1 MTVHSDVTALAW
13 PSTDV
18 DAQANH
24 KSAAGPANV
33 FSRVF
38 MRSINVDD
46 SLTGAFAHRMMLQTG
61 VCLRQTP
68 CVLYIAVDGLIPP
81 RGKSVAGL
89 DEFTAAL
96 DHAGIPAVWVTNR
109 SRLEFDAARRKH
121 AHTHPFIAE
130 GSSGVYLPEGYFHL
144 RPEKTIRLGRF
155 TCVPMAETLPAA
167 TNALEALSEETD
179 VPVVALSSL
188 SPRELAQNTGLPQRE
203 AELVRQRDFD
213 ELFFFAGASEKDIQR
228 FVQAGREKK
237 YELRQHGVMWSLA
250 IGASLKRCIQSLS
263 KLYDRALRYH
273 PAIVGIAKPEES
285 KELFAA
291 CDRSILLTDGK
302 DEERSDGSSQAAHG
316 ARTKRYSLNDP
327 EVWELIL
334 EQIAPEVS
342 KPWK

>member
-1 MTVHSDVTALAW
+1 
-13 PSTDV
+13 
-18 DAQANH
+18 
-24 KSAAGPANV
+24 
-33 FSRVF
+33 
-38 MRSINVDD
+38 
-46 SLTGAFAHRMMLQTG
+46 
-61 VCLRQTP
+61 LRQTP
-68 CVLYIAVDGLIPP
+68 CVLYIAVDALIPA
-81 RGKSVAGL
+81 RGRSAAGL

-130 GSSGVYLPEGYFHL
+130 GGSGVFLPEGYFHL
-144 RPEKTIRLGRF
+144 RPEKTVRLGRF
-155 TCVPMAETLPAA
+155 TCVPMAEALPAA
-167 TNALEALSEETD
+167 ANALEALSDETN

-213 ELFFFAGASEKDIQR
+213 VLFFFAGASEKDIQR

-250 IGASLKRCIQSLS
+250 IDASLKRCIQSLS

-273 PAIVGIAKPEES
+273 PTIMGIAKSEES

-291 CDRSILLTDGK
+291 CDRSILLIDGK
-302 DEERSDGSSQAAHG
+302 IEENSDASPQATQG
-316 ARTKRYSLNDP
+316 ARTKRYSLHDP
-327 EVWELIL
+327 EVWQLIL

-342 KPWK
+342 KLWK

>member
-1 MTVHSDVTALAW
+1 
-13 PSTDV
+13 
-18 DAQANH
+18 
-24 KSAAGPANV
+24 
-33 FSRVF
+33 
-38 MRSINVDD
+38 
-46 SLTGAFAHRMMLQTG
+46 MMLELEP
-61 VCLRQTP
+61 CLRQTP
-68 CVLYIAVDGLIPP
+68 CVLYVAVDGLIPT
-81 RGKSVAGL
+81 RGRSAAGL

-130 GSSGVYLPEGYFHL
+130 GGSGIYLPEGYFNL

-167 TNALEALSEETD
+167 GIALEALSEETN

-188 SPRELAQNTGLPQRE
+188 SPRELAQNTGLPRRE

-213 ELFFFAGASEKDIQR
+213 ELFFFAGATEKDVQR

-263 KLYDRALRYH
+263 KLYERALRYH
-273 PAIVGIAKPEES
+273 PTMVGVSKAEES
-285 KELFAA
+285 EELFAA

-302 DEERSDGSSQAAHG
+302 TEEESHTSLPATHG
-316 ARTKRYSLNDP
+316 ARTRHYSLHDP
-327 EVWELIL
+327 EAWPLIL
-334 EQIAPEVS
+334 EQIAPGVS
-342 KPWK
+342 NPWKRA

>member
-1 MTVHSDVTALAW
+1 MIL
-13 PSTDV
+13 
-18 DAQANH
+18 Q
-24 KSAAGPANV
+24 
-33 FSRVF
+33 
-38 MRSINVDD
+38 I
-46 SLTGAFAHRMMLQTG
+46 GA
-61 VCLRQTP
+61 CLRQTP
-68 CVLYIAVDGLIPP
+68 CVLYVAVDGLIPP

-130 GSSGVYLPEGYFHL
+130 GGSGVYLPEGYFHL

-155 TCVPMAETLPAA
+155 TG
-167 TNALEALSEETD
+167 
-179 VPVVALSSL
+179 VPVAALSSL

-213 ELFFFAGASEKDIQR
+213 KLFFFAGASDKDIQR

-273 PAIVGIAKPEES
+273 PTIMGIAKPEEGT
-285 KELFAA
+285 ELFAA

-302 DEERSDGSSQAAHG
+302 NEEASDGSAQAAHG
-316 ARTKRYSLNDP
+316 ARTRRYSLHDA
-327 EVWELIL
+327 EVWQQIL

-342 KPWK
+342 NPWN

>member
-1 MTVHSDVTALAW
+1 
-13 PSTDV
+13 
-18 DAQANH
+18 
-24 KSAAGPANV
+24 
-33 FSRVF
+33 
-38 MRSINVDD
+38 
-46 SLTGAFAHRMMLQTG
+46 
-61 VCLRQTP
+61 LRQTP
-68 CVLYIAVDGLIPP
+68 CVLYIAVDGLTP
-81 RGKSVAGL
+81 RGRSVAGL

-130 GSSGVYLPEGYFHL
+130 GGSGVYLPEGYFHL
-144 RPEKTIRLGRF
+144 RPGKTVRLGRF
-155 TCVPMAETLPAA
+155 TCVPMAEALPAA
-167 TNALEALSEETD
+167 ANAVETLSEETN

-188 SPRELAQNTGLPQRE
+188 SPRELAQNTELPQRE

-228 FVQAGREKK
+228 FVQAGRGKK

-273 PAIVGIAKPEES
+273 PVIMGIAKSEES

-291 CDRSILLTDGK
+291 CDRSILLTDGNN
-302 DEERSDGSSQAAHG
+302 EEEASDASARANHG
-316 ARTKRYSLNDP
+316 ARTKRYSLHDP
-327 EVWELIL
+327 EVWALIL

>member
-1 MTVHSDVTALAW
+1 M
-13 PSTDV
+13 
-18 DAQANH
+18 
-24 KSAAGPANV
+24 
-33 FSRVF
+33 
-38 MRSINVDD
+38 I
-46 SLTGAFAHRMMLQTG
+46 LQTG
-61 VCLRQTP
+61 VYLRQTP

-81 RGKSVAGL
+81 RGKSAAGL

-130 GSSGVYLPEGYFHL
+130 GGSGVYLPEGYFHL
-144 RPEKTIRLGRF
+144 RPEKTVRLGRF
-155 TCVPMAETLPAA
+155 TCVPMAEALPAA
-167 TNALEALSEETD
+167 TNALEALSEETN

-228 FVQAGREKK
+228 FVHAGREKK

-273 PAIVGIAKPEES
+273 PTIMGIAKAEES

-291 CDRSILLTDGK
+291 CDRSILLTDGNN
-302 DEERSDGSSQAAHG
+302 EEESDASPQATRG
-316 ARTKRYSLNDP
+316 ARTRRYSLHDP
-327 EVWELIL
+327 EIWQLIL

>member
-1 MTVHSDVTALAW
+1 
-13 PSTDV
+13 
-18 DAQANH
+18 
-24 KSAAGPANV
+24 
-33 FSRVF
+33 
-38 MRSINVDD
+38 
-46 SLTGAFAHRMMLQTG
+46 
-61 VCLRQTP
+61 LRQTP
-68 CVLYIAVDGLIPP
+68 CVLYIAVDELIPT
-81 RGKSVAGL
+81 RGRSVAGL
-89 DEFTAAL
+89 DELTATL

-130 GSSGVYLPEGYFHL
+130 GGSGVYLPEGYFHL

-167 TNALEALSEETD
+167 ANALEALSEETN
-179 VPVVALSSL
+179 VAVVALSSL

-213 ELFFFAGASEKDIQR
+213 ELFFFAGASQKDIQR

-250 IGASLKRCIQSLS
+250 IDASLKRCIQSLS

-273 PAIVGIAKPEES
+273 PTIVGIAKPEDS

-302 DEERSDGSSQAAHG
+302 NEEASDTRPPATPG
-316 ARTKRYSLNDP
+316 ARTKRYSLHDP

-334 EQIAPEVS
+334 EQIAPEAS
-342 KPWK
+342 KPWN

>member
-1 MTVHSDVTALAW
+1 
-13 PSTDV
+13 
-18 DAQANH
+18 
-24 KSAAGPANV
+24 
-33 FSRVF
+33 
-38 MRSINVDD
+38 
-46 SLTGAFAHRMMLQTG
+46 
-61 VCLRQTP
+61 LRQTP
-68 CVLYIAVDGLIPP
+68 CVIYMAVDGLIPP
-81 RGKSVAGL
+81 RGRSVSGL

-130 GSSGVYLPEGYFHL
+130 GGSGVYLPEGYFHL
-144 RPEKTIRLGRF
+144 RPEKTVRLGRF
-155 TCVPMAETLPAA
+155 TCVPIAEALPAA
-167 TNALEALSEETD
+167 ANALEALSEETN
-179 VPVVALSSL
+179 VPVVSLSSL
-188 SPRELAQNTGLPQRE
+188 SPRELTQNTGLPQRE

-228 FVQAGREKK
+228 FVQAGRKKK

-250 IGASLKRCIQSLS
+250 IGASLKGCIQSLA

-273 PAIVGIAKPEES
+273 PTIMGIAKSEES

-302 DEERSDGSSQAAHG
+302 NEEAPDAADEHHG
-316 ARTKRYSLNDP
+316 ARTKRYSLHDP
-327 EVWELIL
+327 EVWPQIL

>member
-1 MTVHSDVTALAW
+1 
-13 PSTDV
+13 
-18 DAQANH
+18 
-24 KSAAGPANV
+24 
-33 FSRVF
+33 
-38 MRSINVDD
+38 
-46 SLTGAFAHRMMLQTG
+46 
-61 VCLRQTP
+61 LRQTP

-81 RGKSVAGL
+81 RGRSAAGL

-130 GSSGVYLPEGYFHL
+130 GGSGIYLPEGYFNL

-167 TNALEALSEETD
+167 GNALEALSEETD

-250 IGASLKRCIQSLS
+250 IGASLKRCVQSLS

-273 PAIVGIAKPEES
+273 PTVMGIAKAEES

-291 CDRSILLTDGK
+291 CDRSIVL
-302 DEERSDGSSQAAHG
+302 DEGNNEEESDAFPPATRG
-316 ARTKRYSLNDP
+316 ARTRRYSLRDP
-327 EVWELIL
+327 EVWQLIL

>member
-1 MTVHSDVTALAW
+1 M
-13 PSTDV
+13 
-18 DAQANH
+18 
-24 KSAAGPANV
+24 
-33 FSRVF
+33 
-38 MRSINVDD
+38 
-46 SLTGAFAHRMMLQTG
+46 
-61 VCLRQTP
+61 RQTP

-81 RGKSVAGL
+81 RGKSAAGL

-130 GSSGVYLPEGYFHL
+130 DGSGIYLPEGYFNL

-155 TCVPMAETLPAA
+155 TCVPMAEALPAA
-167 TNALEALSEETD
+167 TNALEALSEQTN

-213 ELFFFAGASEKDIQR
+213 ELFFFAGASEKDIRR

-273 PAIVGIAKPEES
+273 PTIMGIAKSEES

-291 CDRSILLTDGK
+291 CDRSILLAEGNN
-302 DEERSDGSSQAAHG
+302 EEESDASPQATRG
-316 ARTKRYSLNDP
+316 ARTRRYSLHDP
-327 EVWELIL
+327 EIWQLIL

>member
-1 MTVHSDVTALAW
+1 V
-13 PSTDV
+13 
-18 DAQANH
+18 
-24 KSAAGPANV
+24 
-33 FSRVF
+33 
-38 MRSINVDD
+38 
-46 SLTGAFAHRMMLQTG
+46 
-61 VCLRQTP
+61 
-68 CVLYIAVDGLIPP
+68 YIAVDGLIPP
-81 RGKSVAGL
+81 RGRSVTGL

-130 GSSGVYLPEGYFHL
+130 GGSGVYLPEGYFHL
-144 RPEKTIRLGRF
+144 RPEKTVRLGRF
-155 TCVPMAETLPAA
+155 TCVPMAEGLPAA
-167 TNALEALSEETD
+167 ANALETLSEETN

-213 ELFFFAGASEKDIQR
+213 ELFFFAGASEKNIQR

-273 PAIVGIAKPEES
+273 PAVMGIAKSEES
-285 KELFAA
+285 KELFAT
-291 CDRSILLTDGK
+291 CDRSMLLTDGAN
-302 DEERSDGSSQAAHG
+302 EEESDLFPQGTRG
-316 ARTKRYSLNDP
+316 ARTKSYSLHDP
-327 EVWELIL
+327 EVWQLIL
-334 EQIAPEVS
+334 EQIAPEVG

>member
-1 MTVHSDVTALAW
+1 M
-13 PSTDV
+13 
-18 DAQANH
+18 
-24 KSAAGPANV
+24 
-33 FSRVF
+33 
-38 MRSINVDD
+38 
-46 SLTGAFAHRMMLQTG
+46 
-61 VCLRQTP
+61 RQTP

-130 GSSGVYLPEGYFHL
+130 GGSGVYLPEGYFHL
-144 RPEKTIRLGRF
+144 RPEKTVRLGRF
-155 TCVPMAETLPAA
+155 TCLPMAEALPAA
-167 TNALEALSEETD
+167 ANALEALSEETN

-273 PAIVGIAKPEES
+273 PTIMGIAKFEES

-291 CDRSILLTDGK
+291 CDRGTLLTDGK
-302 DEERSDGSSQAAHG
+302 NEEETDASDASGRENHG
-316 ARTKRYSLNDP
+316 ARTKRYSLHDP
-327 EVWELIL
+327 DVWQLIL

>member
-1 MTVHSDVTALAW
+1 M
-13 PSTDV
+13 
-18 DAQANH
+18 
-24 KSAAGPANV
+24 
-33 FSRVF
+33 
-38 MRSINVDD
+38 
-46 SLTGAFAHRMMLQTG
+46 
-61 VCLRQTP
+61 
-68 CVLYIAVDGLIPP
+68 AVDGLIPP
-81 RGKSVAGL
+81 RGRSIAGL

-121 AHTHPFIAE
+121 AHTHPFIAD
-130 GSSGVYLPEGYFHL
+130 GGSGVYLPEGYFHL
-144 RPEKTIRLGRF
+144 RPEKTVRLGRF
-155 TCVPMAETLPAA
+155 TCVPMAEALPAA
-167 TNALEALSEETD
+167 ANALEALSEETN

-250 IGASLKRCIQSLS
+250 IGASLKRCVQSLS

-273 PAIVGIAKPEES
+273 PAIVAIAKSEES

-302 DEERSDGSSQAAHG
+302 IQEESGALPQASHE
-316 ARTKRYSLNDP
+316 ARTKRYSLHNP
-327 EVWELIL
+327 EVWQLIL
-334 EQIAPEVS
+334 EQIAPEVT
-342 KPWK
+342 KTCK

>member
-1 MTVHSDVTALAW
+1 
-13 PSTDV
+13 
-18 DAQANH
+18 
-24 KSAAGPANV
+24 
-33 FSRVF
+33 
-38 MRSINVDD
+38 
-46 SLTGAFAHRMMLQTG
+46 
-61 VCLRQTP
+61 LRQTP

-81 RGKSVAGL
+81 RGRSVAGL

-130 GSSGVYLPEGYFHL
+130 GGSGIYLPEGYFNL
-144 RPEKTIRLGRF
+144 RPEKTVRLGRF

-167 TNALEALSEETD
+167 ANALEALSEETN

-250 IGASLKRCIQSLS
+250 IGASLKRCIPSLS

-273 PAIVGIAKPEES
+273 PTIMGIAKSAES
-285 KELFAA
+285 QELFAA

-302 DEERSDGSSQAAHG
+302 IEETSDSSPQVTPRS
-316 ARTKRYSLNDP
+316 RTKRYSLHDP

-334 EQIAPEVS
+334 EQIAPESS
-342 KPWK
+342 KSWK

>member
-1 MTVHSDVTALAW
+1 MIL
-13 PSTDV
+13 
-18 DAQANH
+18 Q
-24 KSAAGPANV
+24 
-33 FSRVF
+33 
-38 MRSINVDD
+38 I
-46 SLTGAFAHRMMLQTG
+46 GA
-61 VCLRQTP
+61 CLRQTP
-68 CVLYIAVDGLIPP
+68 CVLYVAVDGLIPP

-130 GSSGVYLPEGYFHL
+130 GGSGVYLPEGYFNL

-155 TCVPMAETLPAA
+155 TCVPMGETLPAA
-167 TNALEALSEETD
+167 ANALEELSEETK

-213 ELFFFAGASEKDIQR
+213 ELFFFAEASEKDIQR
-228 FVQAGREKK
+228 FVEAGRGKK
-237 YELRQHGVMWSLA
+237 YELRHHGVMWSLA

-273 PAIVGIAKPEES
+273 PTIMGIAKAEES

-302 DEERSDGSSQAAHG
+302 DEEASGAFPDAGHG
-316 ARTKRYSLNDP
+316 ARSKRYSLHDP
-327 EVWELIL
+327 EVWQLIL
-334 EQIAPEVS
+334 EQVAPEVS

>member
-1 MTVHSDVTALAW
+1 LH
-13 PSTDV
+13 
-18 DAQANH
+18 
-24 KSAAGPANV
+24 
-33 FSRVF
+33 
-38 MRSINVDD
+38 
-46 SLTGAFAHRMMLQTG
+46 
-61 VCLRQTP
+61 QTP

-130 GSSGVYLPEGYFHL
+130 GGSGVYLPEGYFHL
-144 RPEKTIRLGRF
+144 RPEKTVRLGRF
-155 TCVPMAETLPAA
+155 TCVPMAEALPAA
-167 TNALEALSEETD
+167 ANTLEALSEETN

-273 PAIVGIAKPEES
+273 PTIMGIAKFEEI

-291 CDRSILLTDGK
+291 CDRGILLTDGK
-302 DEERSDGSSQAAHG
+302 NEEETDASDASGRENHG
-316 ARTKRYSLNDP
+316 ARTKRYSLHDP
-327 EVWELIL
+327 DVWQLIL
-334 EQIAPEVS
+334 EHIAPEVS